1 MACLYTSCGD
11 KLAHAA
17 VHAAA
22 RWPDGS
28 KYDGTFESNNMSG
41 TGTYNWSD
49 GRAYTGQWERNTMHG
64 KGSFS
69 YGDGRSYEGDFFE
82 DVKHGTGATTANGGT
97 ESVMAVAGIR
107 QPATGQRLACLR
119 TGTWS
124 SGRTEVRADLPGV
137 PLRFAY
143 SGSPAAMRQAF
154 RETSRPAVQSWLERR
169 IGLASFDRSYYYT
182 VDTKQKMFYS
192 AITADLEAVR
202 LREAG
207 FDDVRIR
214 ICNIINFFDIKT
226 KPKAARINA
235 AVIRL
240 LERGDVWG
248 AQLLL
253 SRGVALAFKKPLSSM
268 RVGSSIFDASSEHK
282 LYGQAILRP
291 KFAILRQRPKLATAL
306 IPVCSQATQDP
317 GYVLRVLQRGR
328 VQLNI
333 FHHNAAIS
341 CCRLWQWK
349 QAADMFLSTTLHM
362 ADPNTVTYNT
372 MLSAL
377 DVAGK
382 WSLAAAV
389 ASSAA
394 IALDVVSS
402 NTVLSALS
410 RGALW
415 AAATCWLCN
424 MRIRREPADSISFN
438 STLTAWGR
446 RGLWT
451 KALSLF
457 AELRRTPLQA
467 HAVTEGGH
475 VAMLHAMEQKGQWQ
489 RAALRLNAAAEDG
502 AWYRLRAVSATV
514 SACEKGTAWQFAAAV
529 VGDMTDSKGIRPDE
543 VCISAM
549 VSALE
554 NCSRCLAALRAALAA
569 VSLMPAG
576 GLGTDMVSCSSAIS
590 ACENACRW
598 TVASALLR
606 CLASL
611 SLLPS
616 PITFNSITLTC
627 ARVAL
632 WQASLHLLR
641 LLTPYSA
648 DQTSFNAALASL
660 APNGKWQQAAALV
673 TDMMSQGELPDEL
686 SCDSAFSA
694 CARASQPLAA
704 VAYLRTVQHFG
715 ESLLPRGENDIMT
728 VASTVCDITVPPFC
742 PPEGGAL
749 LHFNRTVQTPGQ
761 DLDLDLARDGD
772 PRVQKAQISPSG
784 SAQLLTVSAFVAH
797 GAARSRPPPRRQG
810 LPWACIAG
818 PETSCR
824 IMLQGCRAWRP
835 RHTSSTGLRAAWR
848 AHPLQVACRFGS
860 QTAGAVKDPAW
871 SHRAFLTLAGVG
883 LGSAFAVNKESTTA
897 RSAEGKSQSLCVVG
911 EAGVFLDLQKPPS
924 ATAWFSVRCITAMVD
939 TSNVSKAH
947 EELAEVHEVAKSL
960 KCMTSVLDKQLGRLE
975 AKCAQSLKGII
986 EDLNRCLQRL
996 EEEVK
1001 QAISDRDPHSLPD
1014 AKGEHQ
1020 ISLPGVRH
1028 RSADADEDHKRSFDD
1043 SVQKERSLDDEQ
1055 VMLSEGDTPSP
1066 KADDAGALV
1075 PFKTPREVCLVD
1087 PSWTSKLVWDIYVML
1102 VVLMD
1107 AMVLPFQLS
1116 FKNSHDPDGFDD
1128 FWFWLTTMTFS
1139 ADILASF
1146 NTAIPRGD
1154 DVDVDDAKET
1164 LIVERRIIAATYL
1177 RGWFVLDFISTVPWS
1192 RIVDTM
1198 VGPGGGPMVTVA
1210 KLAKVLKFIRIIR
1223 LMKMLR
1229 AKKLKDIW
1237 EQVEKRIGSVAIV
1250 QGMMLIRVLLVVVGI
1265 CHWNACLFWIV
1276 GARESIVT
1284 DFMPTTLKDQFDRMP
1299 HWTTI
1304 SRSDAPDLDPWTYE
1318 RKPMFEQ
1325 YIFCFYWTLGV
1336 MRTMPAEVTPVNA
1349 VERVFVLC
1357 FMFFALSAFAV
1368 SVASLTQAYFKISE
1382 RGRSFND
1389 EMFAIRMH
1397 LHKLRVEETSQRKI
1411 KEYLHHKFTRRR
1423 IMAKEANLLK
1433 ELPSALK
1440 EEVEN
1445 AKVLQQVHHLP
1456 CMQGLSKD
1464 ALKQVCKSAEFLDI
1478 LPGEHLVC
1486 AGDVTQCAWVVCSGT
1501 VKVEDVMGQKCVVD
1515 GDPPVINAECLLTQE
1530 PFRSPTTVTT
1540 TSTCELYKLEK
1551 TKFFEIAAHHL
1562 TKQPKMKRQQ
1572 SGPTA
1577 INVEEATDRVTTPH
1591 ASAGAAA
1598 AISAG

>member
-1 MACLYTSCGD
+1 
-11 KLAHAA
+11 
-17 VHAAA
+17 
-22 RWPDGS
+22 
-28 KYDGTFESNNMSG
+28 
-41 TGTYNWSD
+41 
-49 GRAYTGQWERNTMHG
+49 
-64 KGSFS
+64 
-69 YGDGRSYEGDFFE
+69 
-82 DVKHGTGATTANGGT
+82 
-97 ESVMAVAGIR
+97 
-107 QPATGQRLACLR
+107 
-119 TGTWS
+119 
-124 SGRTEVRADLPGV
+124 
-137 PLRFAY
+137 
-143 SGSPAAMRQAF
+143 
-154 RETSRPAVQSWLERR
+154 
-169 IGLASFDRSYYYT
+169 
-182 VDTKQKMFYS
+182 
-192 AITADLEAVR
+192 
-202 LREAG
+202 
-207 FDDVRIR
+207 
-214 ICNIINFFDIKT
+214 
-226 KPKAARINA
+226 
-235 AVIRL
+235 
-240 LERGDVWG
+240 
-248 AQLLL
+248 
-253 SRGVALAFKKPLSSM
+253 
-268 RVGSSIFDASSEHK
+268 
-282 LYGQAILRP
+282 
-291 KFAILRQRPKLATAL
+291 
-306 IPVCSQATQDP
+306 
-317 GYVLRVLQRGR
+317 
-328 VQLNI
+328 
-333 FHHNAAIS
+333 
-341 CCRLWQWK
+341 
-349 QAADMFLSTTLHM
+349 
-362 ADPNTVTYNT
+362 
-372 MLSAL
+372 
-377 DVAGK
+377 
-382 WSLAAAV
+382 
-389 ASSAA
+389 
-394 IALDVVSS
+394 
-402 NTVLSALS
+402 
-410 RGALW
+410 
-415 AAATCWLCN
+415 
-424 MRIRREPADSISFN
+424 
-438 STLTAWGR
+438 
-446 RGLWT
+446 
-451 KALSLF
+451 
-457 AELRRTPLQA
+457 
-467 HAVTEGGH
+467 
-475 VAMLHAMEQKGQWQ
+475 
-489 RAALRLNAAAEDG
+489 
-502 AWYRLRAVSATV
+502 
-514 SACEKGTAWQFAAAV
+514 
-529 VGDMTDSKGIRPDE
+529 
-543 VCISAM
+543 
-549 VSALE
+549 
-554 NCSRCLAALRAALAA
+554 
-569 VSLMPAG
+569 
-576 GLGTDMVSCSSAIS
+576 
-590 ACENACRW
+590 
-598 TVASALLR
+598 
-606 CLASL
+606 
-611 SLLPS
+611 
-616 PITFNSITLTC
+616 
-627 ARVAL
+627 
-632 WQASLHLLR
+632 
-641 LLTPYSA
+641 
-648 DQTSFNAALASL
+648 
-660 APNGKWQQAAALV
+660 
-673 TDMMSQGELPDEL
+673 
-686 SCDSAFSA
+686 
-694 CARASQPLAA
+694 
-704 VAYLRTVQHFG
+704 
-715 ESLLPRGENDIMT
+715 
-728 VASTVCDITVPPFC
+728 
-742 PPEGGAL
+742 
-749 LHFNRTVQTPGQ
+749 
-761 DLDLDLARDGD
+761 
-772 PRVQKAQISPSG
+772 
-784 SAQLLTVSAFVAH
+784 
-797 GAARSRPPPRRQG
+797 
-810 LPWACIAG
+810 
-818 PETSCR
+818 
-824 IMLQGCRAWRP
+824 
-835 RHTSSTGLRAAWR
+835 
-848 AHPLQVACRFGS
+848 
-860 QTAGAVKDPAW
+860 
-871 SHRAFLTLAGVG
+871 
-883 LGSAFAVNKESTTA
+883 
-897 RSAEGKSQSLCVVG
+897 
-911 EAGVFLDLQKPPS
+911 LQKPPS

-986 EDLNRCLQRL
+986 EDINRCLQRL

-1014 AKGEHQ
+1014 ARGEHQ

-1116 FKNSHDPDGFDD
+1116 FKNSYDPDGFDD